1 MGLGTATR
9 CNYLVHFIVKSG
21 LFRGAF
27 MPLDTD
33 VIVPQD
39 KTPVVRLD
47 LRTSATDSNGLWRLS
62 RTSLN
67 LDRHYL
73 DTS

>member
-1 MGLGTATR
+1 
-9 CNYLVHFIVKSG
+9 
-21 LFRGAF
+21 

-73 DTS
+73 DTSWWTYTVPGNVFMTIVVPDVCLEMS